1 MKENATISI
10 RQEWQG
16 AFKRADIESG
26 LIMPAFYTIFKRIFE
41 QGFTIR
47 YYYL

>member
-16 AFKRADIESG
+16 AFKRADIEAG
-26 LIMPAFYTIFKRIFE
+26 LTIPDF
-41 QGFTIR
+41 
-47 YYYL
+47 